1 MSSPLA
7 PLTLKRLTPFTGR
20 GAFGVLQW
28 WGLPVA
34 VTLERAYEAQ
44 RGTWQPKVPP
54 GQYHLERTTFHRG
67 GYITWQLI
75 GGTITF
81 DRRILI
87 HRGNVAE
94 DSDGCILIG
103 EAFEPIN
110 GVAGI
115 AQSGKAFAELMTL
128 TAELVDLPLV
138 IEHV

>member
-1 MSSPLA
+1 MA
-7 PLTLKRLTPFTGR
+7 PLVLKRLTPFTAR

-28 WGLPVA
+28 WGLPFA

-54 GQYHLERTTFHRG
+54 GQYRLKRTTYHRG
-67 GYITWQLI
+67 RYITWQII
-75 GGTITF
+75 GGAITY

-94 DSDGCILIG
+94 DSDGCVLIG
-103 EAFEPIN
+103 ETFDPIN
-110 GVAGI
+110 GLAGI

-128 TAELVDLPLV
+128 TADLVDVELH